1 MRPAPDTHPA
11 PTSPSGAGSD
21 FANLLRVIRRMTVAE
36 WTHGIA
42 CVAIIA
48 AWTIYVV
55 TL

>member
-21 FANLLRVIRRMTVAE
+21 FANLLRVIARQTPLE
-36 WTHGIA
+36 WA
-42 CVAIIA
+42 NNLASVAIIV